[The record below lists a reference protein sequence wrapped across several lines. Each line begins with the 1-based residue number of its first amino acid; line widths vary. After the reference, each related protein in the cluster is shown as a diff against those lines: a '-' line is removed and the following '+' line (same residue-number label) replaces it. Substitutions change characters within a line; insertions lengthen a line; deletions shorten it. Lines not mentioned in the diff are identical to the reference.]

1 MKYRISILSIVAL
14 FISCSFLSCK
24 DAPHPKPDALLSL
37 EYPVATYENFS
48 SDCHFGFDM
57 NQWANIQKKPSCSFE
72 IHYPAMKATVF
83 INYKPV
89 DNNLNALLKDAQKL
103 TYEHFIKADEITSQP
118 FINNKDKVYGMFYS
132 VEGDAATNAQFYAT
146 DSVKNFMVASLYFYA
161 KPNYD
166 SILPAADYI
175 KKDMYRIMESIQWKS
190 E

>member
-1 MKYRISILSIVAL
+1 MKYRLSRLSILTVFAGSI
-14 FISCSFLSCK
+14 FLSCQ

-37 EYPVATYENFS
+37 EYPKATYEAFR
-48 SDCHFGFDM
+48 SDCHFEFDK
-57 NQWANIQKKPSCSFE
+57 NQWANIQAKPSCSFE

-89 DNNLNALLKDAQKL
+89 DNNLTALLQDAQKL
-103 TYEHFIKADEITSQP
+103 TYEHFIKADEISSQP
-118 FINNKDKVYGMFYS
+118 YINAKDKVYGMFYS

-166 SILPAADYI
+166 SILPATEYI
-175 KKDMYRIMESIQWKS
+175 KKDMYRIMESIQWQD
-190 E
+190 